1 MTNNRAPRTDR
12 PRRSRSRLL
21 GLTLPLLGLGLGLG
35 LTTFEPPQLAAL
47 TPAQAPALALH
58 FEPNPFVVRTITA
71 QLGGEFAGQGALDR
85 TPERRPALGEV
96 YWTVPEPTSAEV
108 LAATWGLGRDLYAL
122 NPDIGPGAHLPAGAA
137 LRVYQPD
144 PERPT
149 QSVGAPNRG
158 KLINGMPIPEGEHW
172 RLRSMRRRAYGS
184 ELTVNA
190 LVSAFNAYGER
201 FPGAPKIRVGEL
213 AQRKGGKISPHRSHR
228 SGRDVDL
235 GYIALG
241 EDDGDV
247 RWQLM
252 NASNLD
258 VEKNWYLIHEMI
270 KSGEVE
276 SIFISS
282 RLQPLLYAEA
292 KRHLTEEELSGLFQ
306 YPRSAPGSKDAVIR
320 HWSGH
325 RNHMH
330 VRFRCEDW
338 NSRCR
343 ATKHDAH

>member
-1 MTNNRAPRTDR
+1 VKIAPSTETTVQENSMHDVAARPIRTSSVQR
-12 PRRSRSRLL
+12 LARLSLALGALL
-21 GLTLPLLGLGLGLG
+21 GLACDPVEPLRLDPGPDLPV
-35 LTTFEPPQLAAL
+35 
-47 TPAQAPALALH
+47 QAMH
-58 FEPNPFVVRTITA
+58 FEPNAAALQSITVPQQPA
-71 QLGGEFAGQGALDR
+71 APQTAD
-85 TPERRPALGEV
+85 TPLGEV
-96 YWTVPEPTSAEV
+96 FWTAHEPKSPQQQAAE
-108 LAATWGLGRDLYAL
+108 WGLQFSDLLAL
-122 NPDIGPGAHLPAGAA
+122 NPEIADDPVLAEGTRLK
-137 LRVYQPD
+137 VYQPD

-270 KSGEVE
+270 KSGDVE

-343 ATKHDAH
+343 SRGR